1 MSTQTIL
8 ICIAST
14 LILKLIIYYTI
25 KSNKNW
31 KIYYQLEKRSRRN
44 KKEIEELLND
54 IFVFMTKKSTGI
66 ILKDRLLN
74 LYYRVMDELITLK

>member
-8 ICIAST
+8 ICIASA
-14 LILKLIIYYTI
+14 LILNLIIYYTI

-74 LYYRVMDELITLK
+74 LYHRVMDELITLK